1 MSKKIK
7 QIGVKLPSF
16 QKVNAYIFFSI
27 VAITGIWWILLSEVM
42 SSMNLKLIHR
52 ILIVHGITATF
63 CLMIFGSL
71 MTQHIRVAWQLKKNR
86 VSGGIS
92 IFTIGLIILSGLG
105 LYYAEEDQQMIYE
118 WAHIVMG
125 LLVVFLIPIHI
136 IFGRKSSR

>member
-42 SSMNLKLIHR
+42 GSMNLKLIHR
-52 ILIVHGITATF
+52 ILIAHGITATF

-136 IFGRKSSR
+136 IFGRKSSS

>member
-42 SSMNLKLIHR
+42 SSINLKLIHR

>member
-16 QKVNAYIFFSI
+16 QKINAYLFFCI